1 MAQFEIVEKENM
13 RFVRIDV
20 RDEVVTAEAGALS
33 HMMGDITMEARI
45 PSVSRALKSLLS
57 AQALIR
63 PKYTGTGTI
72 HLEPSVSGYHIFELT
87 GTPWILERGAY
98 WASDSHVELG
108 VYRERVFTAFWSGEG
123 FIVYHTRVN
132 GHGKVVLRADGPVEQ
147 IDLKDGNLT
156 VDGRLVIART
166 DGLTYRIRRATSSI
180 LGSILSGES
189 RLRVYQGTGS
199 VLMARTPYWNKR
211 LLSVIDR

>member
-1 MAQFEIVEKENM
+1 MARFEIVEKESM
-13 RFVRIDV
+13 RFVRINV
-20 RDEVVTAEAGALS
+20 CDEVVTAEAGALS
-33 HMMGDITMEARI
+33 HMMGEIAMEARI
-45 PSVSRALKSLLS
+45 PSISRVWKSLLS

-63 PKYTGTGTI
+63 PEYTGTGTI
-72 HLEPSVSGYHIFELT
+72 YLEPSVSGYYIFELS

-98 WASDSHVELG
+98 WASDGDVELG
-108 VYRERVFTAFWSGEG
+108 VFRERVMTAFWSGEG
-123 FIVYHTRVN
+123 FIVYHTRVS

-147 IDLKDGNLT
+147 LDLQDETLT

-166 DGLTYRIRRATSSI
+166 DGLTYQIRRATSSI
-180 LGSILSGES
+180 LGSMLSGER
-189 RLRVYQGTGS
+189 RLRVFHGTGS